1 VSVKYVR
8 IFADEQGLS
17 HFEDVELDLKRQH
30 VADGV
35 PPLQLA
41 GPLAASGVLFV
52 EQLGEQGDAAP
63 WERHVTPSRR
73 WIVVLEGELERV
85 VSDGER
91 RVFGPGDVV
100 LREDTTGEGSLTTP
114 RGDCVRFL
122 MIPTGGCGDRER
134 TAVNQQEMLAEF
146 QRHRDAEI
154 RRDLD
159 AVIDTF
165 VDDCY
170 LETVALGTRSE
181 GRRGTRVA
189 YESYF
194 MAFPD
199 LDSDYQGFAAGD
211 DVLVGWGVLSGTSG
225 GEWLGLA
232 PTGGHFAV
240 RFTNVATFRDGRM
253 AGESLYFDLA
263 TLCQQAGLSVDAVRA
278 AAKAQAAPTP

>member
-1 VSVKYVR
+1 
-8 IFADEQGLS
+8 
-17 HFEDVELDLKRQH
+17 
-30 VADGV
+30 
-35 PPLQLA
+35 
-41 GPLAASGVLFV
+41 
-52 EQLGEQGDAAP
+52 
-63 WERHVTPSRR
+63 
-73 WIVVLEGELERV
+73 
-85 VSDGER
+85 
-91 RVFGPGDVV
+91 
-100 LREDTTGEGSLTTP
+100 
-114 RGDCVRFL
+114 
-122 MIPTGGCGDRER
+122 MDRE
-134 TAVNQQEMLAEF
+134 EMLAEF

-170 LETVALGTRSE
+170 LETVALGARSE
-181 GRRGTRVA
+181 GRKATRVA

-194 MAFPD
+194 TAFPD

-240 RFTNVATFRDGRM
+240 RFTNVAAFRDGRM

-263 TLCQQAGLSVDAVRA
+263 TLCEQTGFPVDAVRA
-278 AAKAQAAPTP
+278 AAKERAAPTS